1 METSSRKL
9 SQMLI
14 GLLFILIGGI
24 AIFLSIFSLGP
35 LPISK
40 DMAAVYWLIFAGGMN
55 VVGGIVRLFTYRHS
69 VLIILA
75 AVLFVVNLIPGIQQV
90 ISGNYFLFP
99 IIVVLLVLVI
109 AIGAVDLWDRNK
121 WSKEY
126 NKKAR

>member
-121 WSKEY
+121 
-126 NKKAR
+126 